1 MHAEE
6 GGLPSWEYSYVQ
18 VTNNLK
24 VLEGLHT
31 KSLFLNHM
39 IDPTAGERDVRMGE
53 NLLRT
58 VTRGFRLP
66 EIPLFCSCTIW
77 DP

>member
-24 VLEGLHT
+24 VLEGLFTHQ
-31 KSLFLNHM
+31 KFIS
-39 IDPTAGERDVRMGE
+39 
-53 NLLRT
+53 
-58 VTRGFRLP
+58 
-66 EIPLFCSCTIW
+66 
-77 DP
+77 